1 MRLMDALWVGLV
13 MVVAVALFVLKYE
26 VQSLEDRVAAR
37 QAKVDD
43 HARAIQVLEAEWTFL
58 NDPAR
63 LRRLGLEYLELAP
76 IESSRFVAVTDIPFP
91 EASQT
96 PSDRH
101 APLDGGQP

>member
-26 VQSLEDRVAAR
+26 VQNLEDRVAAR
-37 QAKVDD
+37 QTEVDD

-63 LRRLGLEYLELAP
+63 LRRLGLEYLQLTP

-91 EASQT
+91 DQHQ
-96 PSDRH
+96 D
-101 APLDGGQP
+101 APNGPLLRDGGQP

>member
-13 MVVAVALFVLKYE
+13 MIVAVALFVLKYE

-37 QAKVDD
+37 QTEVDE

-63 LRRLGLEYLELAP
+63 LRRLALEHLELAP
-76 IESSRFVAVTDIPFP
+76 IESSRFVSITDIPFP
-91 EASQT
+91 DTATELEDKPAPQ
-96 PSDRH
+96 DRGH
-101 APLDGGQP
+101 P